1 MDCFADMQNPKD
13 RSGHFIR
20 RSEDILSYDVSKCV
34 DRVGN
39 VVPSKLFMSI

>member
-1 MDCFADMQNPKD
+1 MKNPKD

-34 DRVGN
+34 DRVRN
-39 VVPSKLFMSI
+39 VVPSKLFMSN